1 MQCPAAYAGGTL
13 FLASPSEA
21 NILKPIILA
30 STLLLALYA
39 LPTPATDAPVYTAKG
54 NLVMPTNYR
63 EWVFL
68 TAGIDMSYTATASA
82 GHSMF
87 DNVFVN
93 PSSYK
98 AFMAT
103 GTWPDKTTFILEVR
117 GAENPV
123 SINKRGHTQ
132 STEIMGTEIHVKD
145 NGKWSFYDL
154 PAGATEADLIP
165 PPASC
170 YTCHEAHGAADTTFV
185 QFYPTLLPVAKQKQT
200 LSAAYLK
207 EIGTPSK

>member
-1 MQCPAAYAGGTL
+1 MSL
-13 FLASPSEA
+13 FLLFA
-21 NILKPIILA
+21 
-30 STLLLALYA
+30 
-39 LPTPATDAPVYTAKG
+39 ATQPMPDAPTYTAKG

-68 TAGIDMSYTATASA
+68 TSGIDMSYASA
-82 GHSMF
+82 AAPPDHHMF

-93 PSSYK
+93 PDAYR
-98 AFMAT
+98 AFLKT
-103 GTWPDKTTFILEVR
+103 GTWPDKTTFILEAR
-117 GAENPV
+117 GADNPV

-154 PAGATEADLIP
+154 PDGAKEANLIP

-170 YTCHEAHGAADTTFV
+170 YTCHESHAAVDTTFV
-185 QFYPTLLPVAKQKQT
+185 QFYPTLLPIAKQKNT

-207 EIGTPSK
+207 EIATPAK